1 MGRYETNIRMSSWGD
16 EVEQSVHTVIAE
28 ARVTLDT
35 GFFGKNVVVLAFEVT
50 DDFLKAATKQSER

>member
-1 MGRYETNIRMSSWGD
+1 MSSRGD